1 MNYNIIVYLDDET
14 EITIPTEYENE
25 YTLRQ
30 NVTGI
35 GNNGVW
41 QQFDKD
47 FLFIPSHR
55 ILKIEVKEDKK

>member
-14 EITIPTEYENE
+14 EITIPTENE